1 MSHTRIQISSSL
13 KRFAGRV
20 LVGKSKLQIGWAIEG
35 SKGAV
40 GAALSHD
47 TRHSEEM
54 PCEPVYCLLA
64 RPLCS
69 IDVPTPMAS
78 GMFKRRPFCSPVRLP
93 LALLLYETVRSAC
106 EATRLQYCKSNRA
119 VFAPEVGQVK
129 FLATALSKGC
139 LFSSSLV
146 LLMLFLRLSK
156 EIPDCVLYCSCVLA
170 FVLSKEPQCSSVIA
184 ATAVDL
190 AERNL

>member
-119 VFAPEVGQVK
+119 VLAPEVGQVK

-139 LFSSSLV
+139 LFSFSLV
-146 LLMLFLRLSK
+146 LLFLRLSK
-156 EIPDCVLYCSCVLA
+156 DIPDCVLYCSCVLA

-190 AERNL
+190 AERNM